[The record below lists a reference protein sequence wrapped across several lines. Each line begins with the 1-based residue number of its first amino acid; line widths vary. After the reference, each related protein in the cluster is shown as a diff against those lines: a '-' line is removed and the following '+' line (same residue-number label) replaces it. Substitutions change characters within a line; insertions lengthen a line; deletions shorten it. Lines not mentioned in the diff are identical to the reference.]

1 MIKIDNKFNIGD
13 IVYLK
18 TDKEQEERIVCGITI
33 YNKGELM
40 YKLSCGLD
48 DSSHYEFE
56 ITNQKNVLK
65 SIMSN

>member
-1 MIKIDNKFNIGD
+1 
-13 IVYLK
+13 
-18 TDKEQEERIVCGITI
+18 
-33 YNKGELM
+33 M

-56 ITNQKNVLK
+56 LTNQKNVLK